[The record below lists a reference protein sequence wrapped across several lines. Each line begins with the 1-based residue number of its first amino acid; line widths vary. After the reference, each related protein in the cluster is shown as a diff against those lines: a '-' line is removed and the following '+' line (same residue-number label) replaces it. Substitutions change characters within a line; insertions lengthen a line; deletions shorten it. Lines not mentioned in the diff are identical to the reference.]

1 MMPTTCLNFE
11 FCPQT
16 TVYEAESGIPSQ
28 VDSIVSG
35 ADVHNTDVD
44 ISETCGSAAA
54 TPEVIASVE
63 GIADIVIIPKKPKWK
78 KKRRTPNPPPKR
90 FCMIM

>member
-1 MMPTTCLNFE
+1 MPTTCLNFE

-16 TVYEAESGIPSQ
+16 TVYEAESEMVPDG
-28 VDSIVSG
+28 VE
-35 ADVHNTDVD
+35 ANTDA
-44 ISETCGSAAA
+44 ISETCGSAAIN
-54 TPEVIASVE
+54 PIASVE
-63 GIADIVIIPKKPKWK
+63 GVVDIVIIPKKAKWK